1 MSAIP
6 VPPPQNSD
14 SAESLRDRIAGWL
27 LGEGWQLAEKQHESA
42 LWLLEASDSQG
53 RHLVVG
59 QRLGRADQIIFEGA
73 VALSEPHQRQFAAL
87 AAGERQSILWELRF
101 TLLALG
107 VDFHGAQ
114 EPLTRVAVGQRIY
127 EDGLTRDRFTQRMMQ
142 VRNAILAVLWT
153 VARHLEPSPSAGQ
166 FGETHVH

>member
-1 MSAIP
+1 MLEPLSEKP
-6 VPPPQNSD
+6 THD
-14 SAESLRDRIAGWL
+14 SPEATRARIATWL
-27 LGEGWQLAEKQHESA
+27 LGEGWQLAEKQHEGA

-59 QRLGRADQIIFEGA
+59 QRAGRPEQIIFEGA

-87 AAGERQSILWELRF
+87 PPARRQEILWELRF
-101 TLLALG
+101 TLLSLG

-153 VARHLEPSPSAGQ
+153 VARHLEPSPASTEY
-166 FGETHVH
+166 GETHIH